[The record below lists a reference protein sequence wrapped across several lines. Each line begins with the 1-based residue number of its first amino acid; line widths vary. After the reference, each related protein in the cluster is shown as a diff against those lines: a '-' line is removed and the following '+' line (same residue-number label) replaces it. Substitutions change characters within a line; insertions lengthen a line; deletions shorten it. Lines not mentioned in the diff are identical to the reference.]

1 MEYSMYG
8 DEIAFDYDQISN
20 CVYRL
25 EDHLADLRDK
35 NSKLQSLLDYLQESW
50 QGISA
55 EAAYNELSEM
65 LDLVDQ
71 TIINLEKLVDRYQR
85 QAQRMADYM

>member
-1 MEYSMYG
+1 MYG
-8 DEIAFDYDQISN
+8 EEIAFDYEQVSN

-25 EDHLADLRDK
+25 EDHLDDLRNK
-35 NSKLQSLLDYLQESW
+35 NGKLQNLLDYLQQVW

-65 LDLVDQ
+65 LELVDQ
-71 TIINLEKLVDRYQR
+71 TIVNLEKLVDRYQR

>member
-8 DEIAFDYDQISN
+8 DEIAFDYGQVSD
-20 CVYRL
+20 CAYRL
-25 EDHLADLRDK
+25 EDYLADLRDK
-35 NSKLQSLLDYLQESW
+35 NGKLQSLLDYLPKVW

-55 EAAYNELSEM
+55 DAAYNELSEM

-71 TIINLEKLVDRYQR
+71 TIINLERLVDRYQN
-85 QAQRMADYM
+85 QAKRMADYM